1 MAVANGAA
9 CEGGANEWSLMT
21 KVKATLNLN
30 VKPFQIFWASQFSMV
45 RKRKRRSS
53 MAVLLTRE
61 SSTLELSQLAS
72 KKSLIGRGSL
82 FILQNKQPPCYHPLL
97 VVFMPKPPW
106 LADPSKQRMPV
117 EGPPSR
123 FPRTS
128 PRKRPL

>member
-1 MAVANGAA
+1 MAVANRAA

-61 SSTLELSQLAS
+61 LQHLGIVATRIQEIARW
-72 KKSLIGRGSL
+72 KRLI
-82 FILQNKQPPCYHPLL
+82 IHT
-97 VVFMPKPPW
+97 PK
-106 LADPSKQRMPV
+106 
-117 EGPPSR
+117 
-123 FPRTS
+123 
-128 PRKRPL
+128 